1 MAAAN
6 RIKLPG
12 MTAAVDLHDARIA
25 QIETTVNNN
34 ENPVTAKAVKAV
46 TDRKADRGSS
56 GNVSGDRVDL
66 NGTYVYADGVVDTDH
81 DVVFGLHGTSAATLD
96 GLPDSQKLV
105 TKKYVDDA
113 IAAALA
119 QLQGNQ

>member
-12 MTAAVDLHDARIA
+12 WTTSIDLHDARIA

-34 ENPVTAKAVKAV
+34 ENPVTGKAVKTV
-46 TDRKADRGSS
+46 TDKKAGI
-56 GNVSGDRVDL
+56 VSDGYIDGAYQSNLD
-66 NGTYVYADGVVDTDH
+66 GVYAEVDGIREAGH
-81 DVVFGLHGTSAATLD
+81 DEIYGIYGTEATSHD
-96 GLPDSQKLV
+96 SLPDEQILI

-113 IAAALA
+113 IAALRAL
-119 QLQGNQ
+119 L